1 MHTIYG
7 RVSSSL
13 TTALLNNNFFKISSF
28 RQHLLFTIFSNYA
41 IVKMLKFLS
50 NFSLSW
56 RCIMDYTCRTKTLQ
70 ALSKAME
77 KQTISLSYKLQRE
90 EGQWNRKKK
99 TDLVDSLLRKYPIN
113 PTYGIKQNGVI
124 SIIDGVQRLSCVRDF
139 ISDKFALSKDMEPVT
154 VNGEEKSLG
163 GLKFSK
169 LDDDTKDAILNSELQ
184 LYELTDCTEKDIRE
198 MFRRQNAGV
207 KLNSRQLRVCE
218 ETDEFSEAIHYL
230 AHHSF
235 MNKIITNAQRK
246 SGVDRDII
254 RQTLM
259 LIMTNKENDYTSF
272 KSDDINDF
280 VRNHGD
286 EALTKVVTLKEALD
300 QLDKNYEEL
309 KTKQLNIPMIL
320 FVSYRCVKDKKSF
333 SKLVESINQF
343 LADYNEAD
351 KLQEYKSYC
360 QSSTTSSENVRGRL
374 DYWRNII
381 REL

>member
-1 MHTIYG
+1 
-7 RVSSSL
+7 
-13 TTALLNNNFFKISSF
+13 
-28 RQHLLFTIFSNYA
+28 
-41 IVKMLKFLS
+41 
-50 NFSLSW
+50 
-56 RCIMDYTCRTKTLQ
+56 MDYTCRTKTLQ

-77 KQTISLSYKLQRE
+77 KKTISLSYKLQRE

-99 TDLVDSLLRKYPIN
+99 TDLIDSLLRKYPIN
-113 PTYGIKQNGVI
+113 PTYGIKLNGVI

-139 ISDKFALSKDMEPVT
+139 LSDKFALSKDMESVT
-154 VNGEEKSLG
+154 VNGEEKQLS

-184 LYELTDCTEKDIRE
+184 LYELTECSEKDIRE

-218 ETDEFSEAIHYL
+218 ETDEFSEAIYSL

-235 MNKIITNAQRK
+235 MNKIISNAQRK
-246 SGVDRDII
+246 NGSDKDII
-254 RQTLM
+254 RQALM

-272 KSDDINDF
+272 KSNDMNVF
-280 VRNHGD
+280 VKDHGD
-286 EALTKVVTLKEALD
+286 EALTKADLLKEAMN
-300 QLDKNYEEL
+300 QLDKNFEEL

-333 SKLVESINQF
+333 SKLVEKINQF
-343 LADYNEAD
+343 ISDYSDAD

-374 DYWRNII
+374 DYWRNVI